1 MVERPTYLSEK
12 RITGIIATVLIII
25 AALFSLGYWNHLRKE
40 RHNTDANSLYLFEHN
55 DFASL
60 KKGKEDL
67 SIFLRSF
74 EDIYV
79 QYKNHGRAVALGL
92 EISDHLRSIQK
103 NDEALQVLKTI
114 EKNKLEKLQHYM
126 LNIRMAALL
135 EEKGLIDDAIVSL
148 EELVKSSALFL
159 EEKIYLDLGRLYLKK
174 NHKEKASTYFQYV
187 IDKGKDQDML
197 KTARLFLS
205 EIK

>member
-1 MVERPTYLSEK
+1 MVEKTLYLGEK
-12 RITGIIATVLIII
+12 RITGFIVSVLIVIV
-25 AALFSLGYWNHLRKE
+25 ALFSWGYWNHLRKE
-40 RHNTDANSLYLFEHN
+40 KQNTDANSLYNFEHN

-79 QYKNHGRAVALGL
+79 RHKNHGRAVALGL

-103 NDEALQVLKTI
+103 NDEALRVLKTI
-114 EKNKLEKLQHYM
+114 ERNGLGKLQHYL
-126 LNIRMAALL
+126 LNIRMAALQ
-135 EEKGLIDDAIVSL
+135 EEKGLIDEAIASL
-148 EELVKSSALFL
+148 EELVKSSALLL
-159 EEKIYLDLGRLYLKK
+159 EEKIYLDLGRLYINK
-174 NHKEKASTYFQYV
+174 NHKEKASTYFQHV
-187 IDKGKDQDML
+187 IDKGKDQDIL